1 MTAVVEWCPR
11 SCVLLVLGG
20 QNDGIRLTTVAGHF
34 VPLGSKR
41 LQSGA
46 MKPETEEHQAVADP
60 RIALTRRRVLEAA
73 RKLLSEEG
81 QEAVTPTRLAG
92 LTGVSRSTIY
102 RRWPNP
108 DDIIF
113 EAIADNTEA
122 PPFAPSGDTRQDL
135 TRYLEAL
142 REGLQA
148 FHTVLLATQIDRA
161 EHDPETA
168 EMLGTIARNRS
179 DLIADLLQHPRE
191 EFAAAQALIVGPL
204 MYQRFLARE
213 EITDDLIELI
223 VDAYM
228 QSLPGL
234 PE

>member
-1 MTAVVEWCPR
+1 M
-11 SCVLLVLGG
+11 LLVLGG

-34 VPLGSKR
+34 VPLGSKC
-41 LQSGA
+41 LQSGLMSPGA
-46 MKPETEEHQAVADP
+46 DEQQDVTDP
-60 RIALTRRRVLEAA
+60 RIALTRRRVLDAA
-73 RKLLSEEG
+73 RRLLIEEG
-81 QEAVTPTRLAG
+81 QEAVTPTRLAEM
-92 LTGVSRSTIY
+92 TGISRSTIY
-102 RRWPNP
+102 RRWPDS

-122 PPFAPSGDTRQDL
+122 PPFAPSGDVHRDL

-148 FHTVLLATQIDRA
+148 FHTGLLATRIDRA
-161 EHDPETA
+161 EHDPEVA
-168 EMLGTIARNRS
+168 EMLGTVAENRR
-179 DLIADLLQHPRE
+179 DLLADLLQESRD

-213 EITDDLIELI
+213 EITDELIELV

-228 QSLPGL
+228 QNRSEL